1 MFSKL
6 KMEKLETKPNKPT
19 RHNATRST
27 TTAGIVSWQLTIR
40 PQIWKPPTDVY
51 ETDERF
57 VVRVEIAGM
66 KESDFIVRLDLNH
79 LVISG
84 IRPDNLEPRA
94 YHLME
99 INFGEFSTEVE
110 LLAPIDSS
118 KVEAEYKDGFLT
130 VILSKTQPKQISINP

>member
-1 MFSKL
+1 
-6 KMEKLETKPNKPT
+6 MEKLETKANKQSGHKSART
-19 RHNATRST
+19 ATT
-27 TTAGIVSWQLTIR
+27 PGIVSWQLTIR

-51 ETDERF
+51 ETDDLL

-66 KESDFIVRLDLNH
+66 KESDFIVKLDLNH

-84 IRPDNLEPRA
+84 IRPNNLEPRA

-110 LLAPIDSS
+110 LFTAIDSS
-118 KVEAEYKDGFLT
+118 KVEAEYKDGFLSVT
-130 VILSKTQPKQISINP
+130 LPKTQPKNISVNA